1 MRIIMREKN
10 GAACCLNFHSFF
22 KLNKKS
28 GKKSLKEKD
37 ERKNTFGNWKCNVLA
52 RIVLY
57 AATATIFEGRGRL
70 WVWATADRKWK

>member
-37 ERKNTFGNWKCNVLA
+37 ERKNTFGN
-52 RIVLY
+52 
-57 AATATIFEGRGRL
+57 
-70 WVWATADRKWK
+70 